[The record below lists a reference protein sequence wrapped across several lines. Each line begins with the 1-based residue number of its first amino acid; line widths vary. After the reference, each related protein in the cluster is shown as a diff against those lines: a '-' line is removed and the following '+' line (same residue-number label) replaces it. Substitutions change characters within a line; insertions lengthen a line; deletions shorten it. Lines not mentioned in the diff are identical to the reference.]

1 MRAGDVLGGRYRIDA
16 RIGQG
21 GMGEVWQAFDVEL
34 GRPVALKVLL
44 EFETGEEWLRRFRR
58 EASIGARLQHPGIT
72 VVHDIGRHG
81 TRLFIVMELLRGT
94 DLGQLISRNPDGLP
108 VSRAVDLAAQA
119 AGALAAAHAQQVVH
133 RDLKPGNLFL
143 LSDGRLKLCDFGIA
157 RTAQATQ
164 GLTQTGRPF
173 GTPAY
178 MAPEQWRGEHVDAR
192 CDLYALGCVLH
203 ALLTGR
209 PPFPEREQAWSLMRR
224 HLDEVPPP
232 PSTIRADVPAELDR
246 LVASLLAKDPA
257 RRPDATAV
265 AAALTSAARTAGDH
279 APTPPPPPPPPPPP
293 ADRLPPAP
301 VGDQP
306 PVPPQPGQAPSPRGR
321 RERSVAVVCASVLAV
336 GAVAWA
342 VSATRDTGRG
352 SASGGRSAATT
363 GSSTHLVPSPT
374 RSATAS
380 PSPTKTTPSPY
391 VSPSTFTSPTAV
403 TSRTA
408 FDPGSL
414 DSADTDRTPLTT
426 HALLPENFTDAKG
439 VLYTMRS
446 GGVEPCVDGRESS
459 RVRTALTRNGCRGTV
474 AATYTD
480 TAEHILV
487 VVTVAAMPDATA
499 AGAARADLL
508 EAASGEWAIWCPPT
522 GPAAA
527 VCTNSTATINRATQ
541 AGYLNSTHR
550 YVTEARALYISL
562 TQDQSIKPWLDS
574 ASLAASY
581 STGPQNYLGNRP

>member
-94 DLGQLISRNPDGLP
+94 DLGQLLARNADGLP
-108 VSRAVDLAAQA
+108 LSQAVDLAAQA

-133 RDLKPGNLFL
+133 RDLKPANLFL

-164 GLTQTGRPF
+164 GLTRTGRPF

-192 CDLYALGCVLH
+192 CDLYALGCVLY

-246 LVASLLAKDPA
+246 LVASLLAKDPT

-265 AAALTSAARTAGDH
+265 AAALTTAV
-279 APTPPPPPPPPPPP
+279 PTPLPPPPPRPP
-293 ADRLPPAP
+293 ADHVPLPP
-301 VGDQP
+301 VGDRTP
-306 PVPPQPGQAPSPRGR
+306 LPPQPGHPTPHGR

-342 VSATRDTGRG
+342 VSASRDAGRG
-352 SASGGRSAATT
+352 TASSGHSTATT
-363 GSSTHLVPSPT
+363 GSTTHLTPSPA
-374 RSATAS
+374 RSTAAS
-380 PSPTKTTPSPY
+380 PSPTRTTPSPY
-391 VSPSTFTSPTAV
+391 APPSSFTSPAV
-403 TSRTA
+403 VPSRAT

-426 HALLPENFTDAKG
+426 QALLPENFTDAKG

-487 VVTVAAMPDATA
+487 VVTVAAMPDANA
-499 AGAARADLL
+499 AGAARADLT
-508 EAASGEWAIWCPPT
+508 EAASGEWAIWCPPN

-541 AGYLNSTHR
+541 ASYLNSTHR
-550 YVTEARALYISL
+550 YVTEAKALYISL

-574 ASLAASY
+574 ASLSASY